1 MTSVTSGEVPGQ
13 RPVDEAE
20 AQVGTDV
27 TSTAQEQVASVA
39 NASMNE
45 AKSVANDATSHAKE
59 VLSQSQAQL
68 RQQADEQ
75 LRSLSRTLSDI
86 GRQLTTMTHGQPQQ
100 GIVADVA
107 NDLASQLSRFAD
119 RADQR
124 GVDGL
129 LQDVSRFARKK
140 PGLFLLASFGGGVVS
155 GRLLRTADQHGLM
168 EAAKSANGPSNGGSS
183 RPDSIDI
190 TGGI

>member
-1 MTSVTSGEVPGQ
+1 MTSVTSGDVSGQ
-13 RPVDEAE
+13 RPVAE
-20 AQVGTDV
+20 AASDV
-27 TSTAQEQVASVA
+27 TATAKEQAASVA
-39 NASMNE
+39 NASMDE
-45 AKSVANDATSHAKE
+45 AKSVANNATSHAKE
-59 VLSQSQAQL
+59 VLSQSRAQL

-75 LRSLSRTLSDI
+75 FRSFSGTLSDI
-86 GRQLTTMTHGQPQQ
+86 GRQLTSMTQGQPQQ
-100 GIVADVA
+100 GVVADVA
-107 NDLASQLSRFAD
+107 NDLASQLSRLAD

-129 LQDVSRFARKK
+129 LQDVSRFARNK

-155 GRLLRTADQHGLM
+155 GRLLRTADQHGLI
-168 EAAKSANGPSNGGSS
+168 EAAKSSASGASNGGSS